1 MAILGQG
8 LNQSGWICICLSYL
22 AWGGEEEHYSL
33 NEVESLK
40 SETQDL
46 EKQSGTQ
53 CWDGLATKQLAS
65 SRSAS
70 VWFGLTVKV

>member
-1 MAILGQG
+1 MPLYLG
-8 LNQSGWICICLSYL
+8 
-22 AWGGEEEHYSL
+22 WGGEEHYSL

-53 CWDGLATKQLAS
+53 CWDWVATKQLAS

-70 VWFGLTVKV
+70 IWFGLTVRVTLTSPDFFMYIHKAEH